1 MDGRTRKHWEKLWVK
16 PFTVFSPFG
25 VWKCGF
31 VGGGRCLT
39 PTESFFPA
47 GGEGSPE
54 RLTNQPAKQKTQA
67 CVVNRA
73 RIPARQGWQ
82 AEFV

>member
-16 PFTVFSPFG
+16 PFA
-25 VWKCGF
+25 VWGLEVWFC
-31 VGGGRCLT
+31 GGGHCLT
-39 PTESFFPA
+39 PTESFSPA

-67 CVVNRA
+67 CVVNRT

-82 AEFV
+82 AGFV